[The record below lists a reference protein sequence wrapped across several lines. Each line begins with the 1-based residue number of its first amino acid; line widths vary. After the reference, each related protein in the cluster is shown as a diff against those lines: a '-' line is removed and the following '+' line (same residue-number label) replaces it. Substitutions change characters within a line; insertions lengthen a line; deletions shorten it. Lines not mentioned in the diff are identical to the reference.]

1 MSLTLKELY
10 YSTKNKY
17 HLELLSEDVSLSRV
31 IDWVYVSEDINSF
44 GFLNGGELV
53 ITTGI
58 SSEGAHWLSD
68 FIQNLIES
76 DACGLIVNT
85 GPYLKRDD
93 ITGEILTLCQI
104 HEFPLLI
111 MPWDVH
117 IHTLTKDYCSRIFNE
132 NLPDTAVTESFLT
145 LLQPGSDLK
154 QPVLTLDGYGFSKN
168 DTYCICLLSPAHAN
182 GISKE
187 SLGNCDSQNRLLLHA
202 KRYLRSTL
210 LKHHITVYNNMTA
223 VFCAASDL
231 TEIQS
236 LMKGLL
242 EDFELYYPQ
251 SCLHAGIG
259 SVVTSLA
266 ELSLSYQHA
275 QAALTM
281 SNYSSTPLLS
291 FEDMGFFKILLSV
304 NDTAL
309 LESYRDKYL
318 KRLSEYD
325 AVHHSSCLETLYNYL
340 LFNGSIQAV
349 ADVMHCHRNTVNYR
363 VHSLR
368 DLLDDSLDDM
378 QVRFDYMTA
387 FMIKDYLNIFHSE

>member
-17 HLELLSEDVSLSRV
+17 HLELLSEDSSLSRV

-53 ITTGI
+53 ITTGV

-68 FIQNLIES
+68 FIQKLIEC

-85 GPYLKRDD
+85 GPYLKRED
-93 ITGEILTLCQI
+93 ITEEILTLCQI

-117 IHTLTKDYCSRIFNE
+117 IRTLTKDYCSRIFNE
-132 NLPDTAVTESFLT
+132 TLADTAVTESFLT
-145 LLQPGSDLK
+145 LLQPGRDLK
-154 QPVLTLDGYGFSKN
+154 QPILTLDGYGFSKN
-168 DTYCICLLSPAHAN
+168 DTYCICILSSAPAADMA
-182 GISKE
+182 KE
-187 SLGNCDSQNRLLLHA
+187 FSGSCLSQNQLFLHA

-210 LKHHITVYNNMTA
+210 LKHHIAIYKNTA
-223 VFCAASDL
+223 VVVCAASDL
-231 TEIQS
+231 IEIQS
-236 LMKGLL
+236 FIKGLL
-242 EDFELYYPQ
+242 ENFELYYPK
-251 SCLHAGIG
+251 SCLHVGIG
-259 SVVTSLA
+259 SVAASLT

-281 SNYSSTPLLS
+281 SSYTSTRLMS

-304 NDTAL
+304 DNTAL

-318 KRLSEYD
+318 KQLAEYD
-325 AVHHSSCLETLYNYL
+325 AIHHSNCLETLYNYL

-349 ADVMHCHRNTVNYR
+349 ANVMHCHRNTVNYR
-363 VHSLR
+363 VHSLK
-368 DLLDDSLDDM
+368 DLLDDPLEDV
-378 QVRFDYMTA
+378 QVRFEYMTA
-387 FMIKDYLNIFHSE
+387 FMIRDFLDIFHSE